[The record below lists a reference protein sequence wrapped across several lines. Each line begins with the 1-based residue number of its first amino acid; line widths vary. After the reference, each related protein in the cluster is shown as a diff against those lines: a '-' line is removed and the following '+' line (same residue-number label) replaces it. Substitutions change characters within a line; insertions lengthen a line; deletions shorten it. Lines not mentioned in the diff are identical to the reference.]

1 MFRCLETWIETHAY
15 GVRKMS
21 KVCAVFGGSR
31 GIGNAVVTKFAEDG
45 HKIAVIS
52 RNKESVDRTIQELVQ
67 KGLKG
72 PHLGVSCD
80 VSDEKGVQATIKSI
94 QDTLGHIDILVNSAG
109 VNKDAL
115 LLKTSTTDMTSLLQ
129 TNLVGPMLTC
139 RAVVR
144 SMVQRRAGSIIN
156 VGSIIGVKGNP
167 GQCVY
172 SASKSGLQGFT
183 KSLAKEVASRG
194 VRVNLIVP
202 GFINTDMTSGMSESI
217 IRQAV
222 PLQRLGT
229 PEEVATAV
237 RFLAYSPY
245 ITGTV
250 LVVDGGM
257 QLNI

>member
-1 MFRCLETWIETHAY
+1 
-15 GVRKMS
+15 MS
-21 KVCAVFGGSR
+21 KVCAIFGGSR
-31 GIGNAVVTKFAEDG
+31 GIGKAVATRFAQDG
-45 HKIAVIS
+45 HKIAVVS
-52 RNKESVDRTIQELVQ
+52 RNKEAVDRTIQELVEG
-67 KGLKG
+67 GLKG

-80 VSDEKGVQATIKSI
+80 VSDEKSVHATVKSI
-94 QDTLGHIDILVNSAG
+94 QDTLGPVDILVNAAG

-115 LLKTSTTDMTSLLQ
+115 LLKTQAADMTSLLQ

-144 SMVQRRAGSIIN
+144 SMVQRRTGTIIN
-156 VGSIIGVKGNP
+156 VGSIVGMKGNP

-172 SASKSGLQGFT
+172 SASKAGLQGFT

-202 GFINTDMTSGMSESI
+202 GFIDTDMTSGVSEAVVTQS
-217 IRQAV
+217 V

-229 PEEVATAV
+229 PAEVATAV
-237 RFLAYSPY
+237 RFLAYSTY

-257 QLNI
+257 QLNT

>member
-156 VGSIIGVKGNP
+156 VG
-167 GQCVY
+167 
-172 SASKSGLQGFT
+172 
-183 KSLAKEVASRG
+183 
-194 VRVNLIVP
+194 
-202 GFINTDMTSGMSESI
+202 FINTDMTSGMSESI

>member
-1 MFRCLETWIETHAY
+1 MNSNVQMFRNLDRNPCD

-94 QDTLGHIDILVNSAG
+94 QDTLGPIDILVNSAG

-156 VGSIIGVKGNP
+156 VG
-167 GQCVY
+167 
-172 SASKSGLQGFT
+172 
-183 KSLAKEVASRG
+183 
-194 VRVNLIVP
+194 
-202 GFINTDMTSGMSESI
+202 FINTDMTSGMSESI
-217 IRQAV
+217 VRQAV

-257 QLNI
+257 QLNT